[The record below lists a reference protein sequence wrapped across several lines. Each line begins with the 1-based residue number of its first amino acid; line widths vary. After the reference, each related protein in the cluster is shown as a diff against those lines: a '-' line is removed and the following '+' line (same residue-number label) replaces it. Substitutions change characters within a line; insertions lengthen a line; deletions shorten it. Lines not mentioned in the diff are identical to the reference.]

1 MSLVQKEYFR
11 LEEVAVDLGLSGS
24 DVIYLAETGQL
35 RLSIRVFGLEVEKGY
50 IEDQD
55 GGRWFPVPDD
65 WDRWTGLLD
74 LCDRDAHEILKTGS
88 ADIHSFHAP
97 EGRYCCCRGGTG
109 FIAVTTL
116 DLLVRLAERKAL
128 EHRLRR
134 QAITADPPEQ
144 AAIPTSAGFVY
155 SPNYRIVQL
164 GGEIYSLGQYQAA
177 VVKILHEAALAGQP
191 WCKGVDILSEIE
203 CNTLRMSDL
212 FKSKRGWRSLIE
224 SNLRGMYRLALPAQP

>member
-1 MSLVQKEYFR
+1 VSLVQKEYFR
-11 LEEVAVDLGLSGS
+11 LEEVARDLGLSGS

-50 IEDQD
+50 IEEEG
-55 GGRWFPVPDD
+55 GGRWFTVPDD

-74 LCDRDAHEILKTGS
+74 IGDRDAHEILKTGT

-97 EGRYCCCRGGTG
+97 EGRYCCCRGGTE

-116 DLLVRLAERKAL
+116 DLLVRLSERKAL
-128 EHRLRR
+128 ELRLRR
-134 QAITADPPEQ
+134 QAVTADPPEQ
-144 AAIPTSAGFVY
+144 PPPLAAGFVH
-155 SPNYRIVQL
+155 SPDYRIVQL

-177 VVKILHEAALAGQP
+177 VVRILHEAALAGHA
-191 WCKGVDILSEIE
+191 WCKGVDILAEID

-212 FKSKRGWRSLIE
+212 FKSKPGWRRLIE
-224 SNLRGMYRLALPAQP
+224 SNSRGMYRLALPAKP